1 MFRARFK
8 RYWCD
13 SAYDYK
19 EITAN
24 SINEILE
31 FAYKIHKNA
40 PHPKQSRFYCRGICS
55 LYKCGILE
63 VDNSLPKKCGYFGSL
78 WLEKILYN
86 GPNGEVI
93 VFSKHDEYASPKT
106 SAAFDAFAE
115 EVKKREENKNFG
127 EYDD

>member
-19 EITAN
+19 EITTS
-24 SINEILE
+24 SINKILE
-31 FAYKIHKNA
+31 FAYKTYENA
-40 PHPKQSRFYCRGICS
+40 PHREQSRFHCRGIRS
-55 LYKCGILE
+55 PYKCGNLE
-63 VDNSLPKKCGYFGSL
+63 VDNSLPEKCGYLGSL
-78 WLEKILYN
+78 WLERILYD
-86 GPNGEVI
+86 GPNGEVV
-93 VFSKHDEYASPKT
+93 VFSKYDQYISPKT

>member
-31 FAYKIHKNA
+31 FAYKIHKNS
-40 PHPKQSRFYCRGICS
+40 PHPKQSRFYCRGIRS
-55 LYKCGILE
+55 PYKCGNLE
-63 VDNSLPKKCGYFGSL
+63 VDNSLPEKRGYIGSL

-93 VFSKHDEYASPKT
+93 VFSKHDEYISPKT
-106 SAAFDAFAE
+106 NAAFDAFAE